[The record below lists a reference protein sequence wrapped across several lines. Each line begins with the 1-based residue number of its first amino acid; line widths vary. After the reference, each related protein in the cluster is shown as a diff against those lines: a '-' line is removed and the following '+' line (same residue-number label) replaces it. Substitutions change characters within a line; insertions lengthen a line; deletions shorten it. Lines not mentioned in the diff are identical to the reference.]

1 MVDPIVK
8 NIAVA
13 MIQVDGKT
21 GLVWNEKWKCFSLP
35 MTKIN
40 PGPPAE
46 KPEHAAIRAGSGAL
60 GTPCRV
66 VPGSEFM
73 STRYQQRSQSNNTI
87 NDYHF
92 QVVLIEPHPDFTPES
107 VSGNRLIM
115 FSTDQ
120 LRVEAYKPISPTVL
134 TILQACVTWGWL

>member
-1 MVDPIVK
+1 VK

-13 MIQVDGKT
+13 MIQFEGKT
-21 GLVWNEKWKCFSLP
+21 GLVWNERWKCFSLP

-46 KPEHAAIRAGSGAL
+46 KPEQAAIRAGSEAL

-66 VPGSEFM
+66 VAGSNSI
-73 STRYQQRSQSNNTI
+73 STRYQQRSQSNDVI

-92 QVVLIEPHPDFTPES
+92 QVVQIEPHPDFIPATIP
-107 VSGNRLIM
+107 GNRVLM
-115 FSTDQ
+115 VSTDQ
-120 LRVEAYKPISPTVL
+120 LHLEAYKPISPTVL
-134 TILQACVTWGWL
+134 TILQAYITRGSP